1 LKTIKNITV
10 GFVVSYLG
18 SIPLGYL
25 NVVGLEIYSKSGF
38 SNLTLF
44 LFGVVFIEAFVIYF
58 TLLFAKKLA
67 NNRQLMKVIDLF
79 AIVFMFALA
88 YLFYSNAN
96 QTANSKFNLDR
107 YLMYSP
113 FVIGVILNCFNF
125 LQVPFWT
132 SWNLYLLNGKYIS
145 IENKLKYY
153 YLAGTLIGVFLGM
166 LSLIVV
172 LQTFFQKNVSF
183 SKYVMPVF
191 IPLFFII
198 LGSIQVFKVYKK
210 YFKPSVLEDNF

>member
-1 LKTIKNITV
+1 MKRIKNISV
-10 GFVVSYLG
+10 GFLVSFIG

-25 NVVGLEIYSKSGF
+25 NLVGLEIYSKSGF
-38 SNLTLF
+38 DNLVLY
-44 LFGVVFIEAFVIYF
+44 LFGVVFVESFVIYF
-58 TLLFAKKLA
+58 TLLFAKQLVGNKK
-67 NNRQLMKVIDLF
+67 LMKIIDVF
-79 AIVFMFALA
+79 AIVFMFLLA

-96 QTANSKFNLDR
+96 QTTTSSLKFNQ

-132 SWNLYLLNGKYIS
+132 SWNLYLINGKYITT
-145 IENKLKYY
+145 ENKLKYY
-153 YLAGTLIGVFLGM
+153 YIAGTLIGIFLGM
-166 LSLIVV
+166 LSLVV
-172 LQTFFQKNVSF
+172 ILQVFFQKNMSF
-183 SKYVMPVF
+183 SKYIMPVF

-210 YFKPSVLEDNF
+210 YFKSVV

>member
-1 LKTIKNITV
+1 MKKVKNIAI
-10 GFVVSYLG
+10 GFVVSFLG

-38 SNLTLF
+38 NNLTLF

-58 TLLFAKKLA
+58 TLMFAKKLV
-67 NNRQLMKVIDLF
+67 NNKKLMKVIDLF
-79 AIVFMFALA
+79 AIVFMFVLA
-88 YLFYSNAN
+88 YFFYSNARQTPNSTFNSN
-96 QTANSKFNLDR
+96 Q
-107 YLMYSP
+107 YLMFSP
-113 FVIGVILNCFNF
+113 FIIGVILNCINF

-132 SWNLYLLNGKYIS
+132 SWNLYLINGKYIA

-153 YLAGTLIGVFLGM
+153 YLAGTLMGVFLGM

-172 LQTFFQKNVSF
+172 LQTFFQKYTSF

-191 IPLFFII
+191 IPLFFIV
-198 LGSIQVFKVYKK
+198 LGSVQVFKVYKK
-210 YFKPSVLEDNF
+210 YFKPSVLEG